1 VKNSPSAGRAETGI
15 ADLERQ
21 RPKPV
26 RNNAVA
32 DIPDTADNGPTGLL
46 GAWVRFWFNPDS
58 PIGLHWMRFLAGLLF
73 LSWLLP
79 LTGDRFALFS
89 LEGWFDTQ
97 AYRDASRFPP
107 ESVPVPLGWSLLF
120 AGGAHA
126 VAFELI
132 WWGSLT
138 VLVLFTLGV
147 ATRVTAPLTWII
159 VVSFLASP
167 AAHADTDYLL
177 GILAFCLMIAY
188 VFLGQWSRPLS
199 PLERL
204 FGPRGTSLIAVLR
217 RREVEAIP
225 SYAAHFALRLL
236 QVQFAIVV
244 VVSALHKLQM
254 ADWWAGVALWYPL
267 HPPLQ
272 MTAERLQAERAGANA
287 TLFFLSLF
295 GYMILAWQLTFPLFA
310 FSKRCRP
317 VLLVGAAV
325 GCLGSMFL
333 YGEPTFGP
341 FYALACLSYLT
352 AAEWRWLTD
361 LAAWPLDKKRESGV
375 RKQER
380 ITPATAP

>member
-1 VKNSPSAGRAETGI
+1 
-15 ADLERQ
+15 
-21 RPKPV
+21 
-26 RNNAVA
+26 
-32 DIPDTADNGPTGLL
+32 
-46 GAWVRFWFNPDS
+46 
-58 PIGLHWMRFLAGLLF
+58 MRFLAGVLF

-79 LTGDRFALFS
+79 LTGERYALFS
-89 LEGWFDTQ
+89 LDGWFDAQ
-97 AYRDASRFPP
+97 AYREASRFPP
-107 ESVPVPLGWSLLF
+107 DSVPPLGWSLLF
-120 AGGAHA
+120 AGGSNA

-132 WWGSLT
+132 WWGSLA

-147 ATRVTAPLTWII
+147 ATRVTALLTWIV

-177 GILAFCLMIAY
+177 GILAFCLMIGY
-188 VFLGQWSRPLS
+188 LFLGQWSRPLS
-199 PLERL
+199 PVERI
-204 FGPRGTSLIAVLR
+204 FGPRGTSLVNVLR
-217 RREVEAIP
+217 RKVDEATP

-236 QVQFAIVV
+236 QVHFAIVV
-244 VVSALHKLQM
+244 VASALHKLQL

-272 MTAERLQAERAGANA
+272 MTADRLQAERPGANT

-295 GYMILAWQLTFPLFA
+295 GYMILVWQLTFPLFA

-325 GCLGSMFL
+325 GCLGSVFL

-352 AAEWRWLTD
+352 PAEWRWLTD
-361 LAAWPLDKKRESGV
+361 LVAWPFDKKRESGV